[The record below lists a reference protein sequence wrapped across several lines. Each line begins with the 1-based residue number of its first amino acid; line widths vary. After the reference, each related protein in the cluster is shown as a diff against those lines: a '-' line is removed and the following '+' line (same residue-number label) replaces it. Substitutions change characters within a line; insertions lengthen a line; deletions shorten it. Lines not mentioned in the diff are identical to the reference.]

1 MEENEE
7 KSEKIVV
14 TNFGNAVDNVLNQ
27 NFGIS
32 SSFEHHVDYEV
43 VDISGKKIMVVGA
56 GAELAATRTTLMHL
70 AKENSCEMIVV
81 DNMAEKQNSLFDVP
95 RLKEIDFPMIEA
107 YDPDVPNK
115 LQMLRK
121 LNLSPEEI
129 KEILNSPEN
138 RMNGED
144 FDKYKKRKSIKKLLI
159 KYRGQ
164 I

>member
-1 MEENEE
+1 MEENKE
-7 KSEKIVV
+7 KSEKIVD
-14 TNFGNAVDNVLNQ
+14 DNVLNQ
-27 NFGIS
+27 NFGVAP
-32 SSFEHHVDYEV
+32 SFERHVDYEV
-43 VDISGKKIMVVGA
+43 VDISGKKIMIVGA
-56 GAELAATRTTLMHL
+56 GAELTAARTALMGL
-70 AKENSCEMIVV
+70 AKENSCDVIVV
-81 DNMAEKQNSLFDVP
+81 DNITEKQDSLFDFP

-129 KEILNSPEN
+129 KEILNSPES
-138 RMNGED
+138 RMDGED
-144 FDKYKKRKSIKKLLI
+144 FDKYKKRKSVKQLLI

>member
-7 KSEKIVV
+7 KSEKIVD
-14 TNFGNAVDNVLNQ
+14 DNVLNQ

-32 SSFEHHVDYEV
+32 PSFEHHVDYEV
-43 VDISGKKIMVVGA
+43 KEISGKKILVIGA
-56 GAELAATRTTLMHL
+56 GADDMVGRAALMHL
-70 AKENSCEMIVV
+70 AKKEGCNVIMV
-81 DNMAEKQNSLFDVP
+81 DDRPKNTNSLFDIP
-95 RLKEIDFPMIEA
+95 KLKEIDFPMIEA

-121 LNLSPEEI
+121 LNLSPEDI
-129 KEILNSPEN
+129 NKILNSPES
-138 RMNGED
+138 RMDGED